1 MIPKLKE
8 NMISPKA
15 IQNFPEL
22 KVSQKT
28 RPNIDH
34 LIKRILV
41 DRRKQRRKNL
51 IVFLAVLSLVVM
63 IVLFL
68 YN

>member
-1 MIPKLKE
+1 MTFQSKE
-8 NMISPKA
+8 NTSTPEANKDLSRVKLPQKA
-15 IQNFPEL
+15 
-22 KVSQKT
+22 

-41 DRRKQRRKNL
+41 ERRTQERKNL
-51 IVFLAVLSLVVM
+51 LLFLVVLS
-63 IVLFL
+63 IVIVASFIL

>member
-1 MIPKLKE
+1 MITKLKT
-8 NMISPKA
+8 NIISPEA
-15 IQNFPEL
+15 TPNFPEL
-22 KVSQKT
+22 KISQKT

-51 IVFLAVLSLVVM
+51 IVFLAVLSVIVM
-63 IVLFL
+63 IFLFL

>member
-1 MIPKLKE
+1 M
-8 NMISPKA
+8 SSKA
-15 IQNFPEL
+15 IKTKLSQEVKQNFSEL
-22 KVSQKT
+22 KKSQKT

-41 DRRKQRRKNL
+41 ERRSQERKNL
-51 IVFLAVLSLVVM
+51 IVFLAVLLVAG
-63 IVLFL
+63 IIALFL

>member
-1 MIPKLKE
+1 MKDKLKE
-8 NMISPKA
+8 NIISPEA
-15 IQNFPEL
+15 VQNFPEL
-22 KVSQKT
+22 KISQKT

-41 DRRKQRRKNL
+41 ERRSQERKNL
-51 IVFLAVLSLVVM
+51 IVFLAVFLVAV
-63 IVLFL
+63 IIALFL

>member
-1 MIPKLKE
+1 MKVQPEKNILLNNVSEDLPKEKKIIP
-8 NMISPKA
+8 
-15 IQNFPEL
+15 
-22 KVSQKT
+22 T

-41 DRRKQRRKNL
+41 ERRTQERKNFL
-51 IVFLAVLSLVVM
+51 VFLVIISIVIVASFLV
-63 IVLFL
+63 

>member
-1 MIPKLKE
+1 MVPKLKE
-8 NMISPKA
+8 NIISPEA
-15 IQNFPEL
+15 VQNFPEL
-22 KVSQKT
+22 KISQKT

-41 DRRKQRRKNL
+41 ERRSQERKNL
-51 IVFLAVLSLVVM
+51 IVFLAVFLVAV
-63 IVLFL
+63 IIALFL

>member
-1 MIPKLKE
+1 MKDKLEE
-8 NMISPKA
+8 NIISPEA

-22 KVSQKT
+22 KISQKT

-41 DRRKQRRKNL
+41 ERRSQERKNL
-51 IVFLAVLSLVVM
+51 IVFLAVFLVAV
-63 IVLFL
+63 IIALFL

>member
-1 MIPKLKE
+1 M
-8 NMISPKA
+8 SSKA
-15 IQNFPEL
+15 IKTKLSQEVKQNFSEL
-22 KVSQKT
+22 KKSQKT

-41 DRRKQRRKNL
+41 ERRTQERKNFL
-51 IVFLAVLSLVVM
+51 VFLVVISIVIVASFLV
-63 IVLFL
+63 

>member
-1 MIPKLKE
+1 MTFQSKE
-8 NMISPKA
+8 NTSTPESNEDFSKVKLPQKA
-15 IQNFPEL
+15 
-22 KVSQKT
+22 

-41 DRRKQRRKNL
+41 ERRTQERKNFL
-51 IVFLAVLSLVVM
+51 VFLVVISIVIVASFLV
-63 IVLFL
+63 